1 MNGPIGTL
9 AFISIFHVLGGGAL
23 GLTLRGLRKGIEF
36 NKIFFLVWGTGFG
49 CMPLAIGAQNFAQ
62 ANVMYLFVVEVLILA
77 GAIVLTAFI
86 PDWIL
91 DTFKS
96 PDVVTIGMGGLFFF
110 IGVVVGGAML
120 KTDPVF
126 TLLFGGSFAGAG
138 ALLLYRG
145 LRTLL

>member
-36 NKIFFLVWGTGFG
+36 NKIFFLVGGTGFG
-49 CMPLAIGAQNFAQ
+49 CMPLAIGAQSFAQ